1 MLADELGL
9 SLGFILIGGQTND
22 CTQSIPLLG
31 ERRPGRAGEPRAT
44 IRPDPQ
50 PPRRTRHPC
59 RYPGAFHAQGPTRF
73 DRTLYRQRNRI
84 ERTFAH
90 LKEFRRLVT
99 RFDKLKQNFQAT
111 VVIACTLRWLRQYV
125 DIP

>member
-31 ERRPGRAGEPRAT
+31 ERRPRPRWRTRAT

-50 PPRRTRHPC
+50 PSRERGIRAVIPARSMRKVQRD
-59 RYPGAFHAQGPTRF
+59 F

-99 RFDKLKQNFQAT
+99 RFDKLKRS
-111 VVIACTLRWLRQYV
+111 V
-125 DIP
+125 